1 MFATA
6 GLATVNF
13 LLLPNID
20 KFSINVFF
28 VIFACLIFSGVGFLI
43 RNRHSWV
50 KYLLSVL
57 ILTEVCTGF
66 PGMFLIM
73 TITKISMI
81 INILQLFLQIYALV
95 LLVKIPKSSEQ
106 IAKNL

>member
-20 KFSINVFF
+20 KLSINIFF
-28 VIFACLIFSGVGFLI
+28 VVFACLIFSGVGFLI
-43 RNRHSWV
+43 RNGHIWV

-81 INILQLFLQIYALV
+81 INILQLFLQIYALI